1 MDALFDNTHIDGYD
15 SDDDTNFDPD
25 SQVSKK
31 VKRDARPKCC
41 CAAYCRGN
49 SDSSKLFRLP
59 KAPQTRAGILRY
71 LRRDNAFI
79 DDSAGKDLL
88 ACFSHFKAAVQT
100 HRNQPYEV
108 TFYTVDERL
117 VQDPVLA
124 EIYDYEPP
132 HVEPEAEAPMRTPIR
147 LLRRD
152 VVDMDPNFGQHM
164 VSASPIGTAVMQKR
178 RRVEERSKMTV
189 RSQYKNQDPVQL
201 GEEIEK
207 QKERL

>member
-1 MDALFDNTHIDGYD
+1 MDALFDIDGYD
-15 SDDDTNFDPD
+15 SDDDTNFVPD

-31 VKRDARPKCC
+31 VKRDTRPKCC

-79 DDSAGKDLL
+79 GESAGKDLL

-124 EIYDYEPP
+124 EIYEPP
-132 HVEPEAEAPMRTPIR
+132 HVKPEAEAPMRASIR

-164 VSASPIGTAVMQKR
+164 VSASPIGTVMQKR
-178 RRVEERSKMTV
+178 QRVEERSKMNV
-189 RSQYKNQDPVQL
+189 RSQYENQDPVQL